1 MSYPPGVIEINII
14 IITSIISPAAS
25 SAIGMACS
33 WHPSA
38 TSPFI
43 LLPLS
48 QSCSSHSK
56 NLCTSKIT
64 VCINKVIMR
73 MYHLLLIYIL
83 VDEEETEQRRM
94 KYKEDIIDLEK
105 QFSDLKEQ

>member
-1 MSYPPGVIEINII
+1 
-14 IITSIISPAAS
+14 
-25 SAIGMACS
+25 
-33 WHPSA
+33 
-38 TSPFI
+38 
-43 LLPLS
+43 
-48 QSCSSHSK
+48 
-56 NLCTSKIT
+56 
-64 VCINKVIMR
+64 